1 MARVLA
7 NDGIDDAGKQILIE
21 AGLEVVTDT
30 IAQDKLSIELKNFD
44 AVLVRSATKI
54 PREIIDSAPELK
66 VIGRAGVGMDNIDVI
81 YARDKGISVVN
92 TPEASSDSV
101 AELVMANMYT
111 IARGLH
117 IANRKMPK
125 EGQNIFKELK
135 KDLSKGAELC
145 GKTLGVIGF
154 GRIGQALARMAIA
167 QGMKVITY
175 SIEGQDVK
183 IHLKQLDHLGIDP
196 VKVKVNAYS
205 KDIVLANSDFLSLH
219 VSHAPGSAALIGKAE
234 FAKMKDGAYLI
245 NASRGGVI
253 NEDDLIEALD
263 QGKIAAAAL
272 DVFENEP
279 TPSKKILNHPKISLS
294 PHIGAST
301 KEAQKRIGIEIA
313 NKIVKA
319 LK

>member
-7 NDGIDDAGKQILIE
+7 NDGIDDSGRQILTE
-21 AGLEVVTDT
+21 AGIEVVTDK
-30 IAQDKLSIELKNFD
+30 IAQENLNSELKNFD
-44 AVLVRSATKI
+44 GVLVRSATQI
-54 PREIIDSAPELK
+54 PKDIIDSAPSLK

-81 YARDKGISVVN
+81 YAREKGIRVVN

-101 AELVMANMYT
+101 AELVMANMFT

-125 EGQNIFKELK
+125 EGSAIFKDLK
-135 KDLSKGAELC
+135 KDLSKGAELH
-145 GKTLGVIGF
+145 GKTLGIIGF
-154 GRIGQALARMAIA
+154 GRIGKALARMAIA

-175 SIEGQDVK
+175 SIEGQDVM

-205 KDIVLANSDFLSLH
+205 KDTVLENSDFLSLH
-219 VSHAPGSAALIGKAE
+219 VSHATGSPALIGKE
-234 FAKMKDGAYLI
+234 ELSKMKDGSYII
-245 NASRGGVI
+245 NASRGGVVDE
-253 NEDDLIEALD
+253 NELIKALD
-263 QGKIAAAAL
+263 SGKIAAAAL

-313 NKIVKA
+313 NKFIQA